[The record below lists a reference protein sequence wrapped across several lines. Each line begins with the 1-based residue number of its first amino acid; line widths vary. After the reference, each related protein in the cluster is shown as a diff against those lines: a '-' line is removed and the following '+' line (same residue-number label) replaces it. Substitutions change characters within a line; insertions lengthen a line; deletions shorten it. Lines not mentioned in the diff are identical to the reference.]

1 MVPIFKAC
9 CVVVPTLI
17 ADKLDESKV
26 LKSEVEA
33 TVLASVVEDTAV
45 LVTVVE
51 DAVALVTVVEDA
63 AVLAT
68 VAVEL
73 AGRSQILYKYS
84 VQLLVIL
91 LYSCDVTLSAM
102 QWVSAIAGLVKLTPE
117 KRHRVTFWARIH
129 KIAYQNKNGQDPD
142 YTTSEAV

>member
-1 MVPIFKAC
+1 MVPSFIG
-9 CVVVPTLI
+9 
-17 ADKLDESKV
+17 DKLDESKV
-26 LKSEVEA
+26 LKSEVEGA
-33 TVLASVVEDTAV
+33 AV
-45 LVTVVE
+45 
-51 DAVALVTVVEDA
+51 LVTVVEDA

-73 AGRSQILYKYS
+73 AGRSQILYRYS

-117 KRHRVTFWARIH
+117 KRQRVTLWARIH
-129 KIAYQNKNGQDPD
+129 KIAYQNKNGQNPD